1 MDCQENTTYLIEWL
15 SMINTVLNQ
24 KKNQNTLKKETS
36 YCVECKKNTKK
47 KQQPTKAV
55 ALDTKIGQQKSAS
68 VHCDSK
74 KSTLLKRVKHKKWF
88 LQIKKHA
95 NLLLKV

>member
-36 YCVECKKNTKK
+36 YCVECKKKCKTKNK
-47 KQQPTKAV
+47 KNTKAV
-55 ALDTKIGQQKSAS
+55 ALDNEIGQQKSAS

-88 LQIKKHA
+88 L
-95 NLLLKV
+95 